1 MSVLQQYLVEDA
13 GSYESTSR
21 VESPGATYVQ
31 VSLVKRLQNSE
42 EVSTLKLQRER
53 EREVVS
59 LFCFITYIRQWLYYI
74 NWLNIGKSSKEATD

>member
-21 VESPGATYVQ
+21 VESPGAAYVQ

-53 EREVVS
+53 ERSSES
-59 LFCFITYIRQWLYYI
+59 FLFYYI
-74 NWLNIGKSSKEATD
+74 YKAVVILY